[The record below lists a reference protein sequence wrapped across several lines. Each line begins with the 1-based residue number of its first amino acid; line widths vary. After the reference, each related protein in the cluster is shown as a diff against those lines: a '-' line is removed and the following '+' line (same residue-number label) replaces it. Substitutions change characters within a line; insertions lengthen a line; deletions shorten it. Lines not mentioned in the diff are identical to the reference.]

1 MMPGS
6 REISLQG
13 DLGEL
18 GDIAK
23 YRLPLF
29 DQWVLIGSSDKG
41 PQDVMPYETKAR
53 SGSCSGCSGK
63 NPVPALHDAL
73 VLVARQRGDAR
84 VPLPWGDTCILF
96 MRKPALIIIDHV
108 DCVVRTARRG
118 PGQLCAHR

>member
-53 SGSCSGCSGK
+53 SGSCSGCCLGVTHASSLCE
-63 NPVPALHDAL
+63 N
-73 VLVARQRGDAR
+73 QRSS
-84 VPLPWGDTCILF
+84 L
-96 MRKPALIIIDHV
+96 
-108 DCVVRTARRG
+108 
-118 PGQLCAHR
+118 